1 MKLALCHDSLK
12 IERLVGLLP
21 PARLVA
27 HGDGFLRKRKQT
39 GALHIFR
46 FLRCFVY
53 FISLDKFFC
62 TLHWQLTSWS
72 LWSIG
77 WGTRVVL
84 IRGG

>member
-12 IERLVGLLP
+12 VERLMGLLP

-39 GALHIFR
+39 RALYIFR

-53 FISLDKFFC
+53 FISLDNFFLYSTLATHFMVAVEHRLGC
-62 TLHWQLTSWS
+62 T
-72 LWSIG
+72 
-77 WGTRVVL
+77 R
-84 IRGG
+84 